1 MSVANAEN
9 IIVAVDI
16 GTSKVCTIIAE
27 IVNEEID
34 VIGIGVAENKGV
46 TKGSI
51 SDIGEAANA
60 IKKSVEKAEQ
70 MAGVKVEG
78 VIASISGKTISGI
91 IGHGMTSLSGSKQKL
106 ITEDDVKKAL
116 EVTKSI
122 PLSNDRE
129 ILDIKKIQF
138 IVDSQDEIRNP
149 IGMTGMKLEVDAYIV
164 TGPITVVQNI
174 TRVVQLAGYKLV
186 DVIVQPL
193 ATAKAVLYPD
203 EKDIGVLMLDIGAG
217 TTSIAVY
224 SKSALRFL
232 RIIPV
237 GGEYITSD
245 IAQGLHIPKAVAEDI
260 KKKKG
265 LLYIDDA
272 REDDYFEVSDIN
284 EIKKEKIHR
293 KELVQFILPRVKELL
308 NFVET
313 ELRKEGVDKSMYSG
327 GIVITGGTAL
337 LNGIDRLIREQFNT
351 RVRIG
356 LPLKERVVGL
366 YDMVNSP
373 EYVGAIGLIDY
384 YLTEQELT
392 NDLLQQK
399 GLIQKVLFY
408 IKKFFSEFF

>member
-51 SDIGEAANA
+51 SDIDEAANA
-60 IKKSVEKAEQ
+60 IRKSVEKAEQ

-78 VIASISGKTISGI
+78 VIVSISGKSISGI

-186 DVIVQPL
+186 DVVVQPL

-265 LLYIDDA
+265 LIYIDDA

-337 LNGIDRLIREQFNT
+337 LNGIDRLIKERFNT

>member
-1 MSVANAEN
+1 MSAANAEN

-51 SDIGEAANA
+51 SDIDEAANA
-60 IKKSVEKAEQ
+60 IRKSVEKAEQ

-78 VIASISGKTISGI
+78 VIVSISGKSISGI

-186 DVIVQPL
+186 DVVVQPL

-265 LLYIDDA
+265 LIYIDDA